1 MNSYMSAK
9 IQKLSL
15 INEPWPH
22 AVCDDFLPEDIFGSV
37 YQVAYDNV
45 ITSNK
50 IEGNETTPIIRI
62 GEDESVIGAKLK
74 TVALKELH
82 ETLDSVDFKKMVLEK
97 FSIYMDCVKA
107 EDLLTS
113 IRMRGLTSGYKYAV
127 HKDGKIKVFAC
138 IVYIDPDNPSEYLQ
152 HDLGTKIY
160 TSKMRQYGAM
170 SWKVNRALMFA
181 PSEMSWHGYSVPESF
196 EQKRVTLLVNYKLPV
211 EKYYQRSKD
220 NVYIEPERKIRKVY
234 DYNGYNVALLSEESF
249 SKFESRNKK

>member
-74 TVALKELH
+74 TVALKELL
-82 ETLDSVDFKKMVLEK
+82 ETLDSVDFKKMVLEAK
-97 FSIYMDCVKA
+97 KA
-107 EDLLTS
+107 WHLL
-113 IRMRGLTSGYKYAV
+113 M
-127 HKDGKIKVFAC
+127 
-138 IVYIDPDNPSEYLQ
+138 
-152 HDLGTKIY
+152 
-160 TSKMRQYGAM
+160 
-170 SWKVNRALMFA
+170 
-181 PSEMSWHGYSVPESF
+181 
-196 EQKRVTLLVNYKLPV
+196 
-211 EKYYQRSKD
+211 
-220 NVYIEPERKIRKVY
+220 
-234 DYNGYNVALLSEESF
+234 
-249 SKFESRNKK
+249 